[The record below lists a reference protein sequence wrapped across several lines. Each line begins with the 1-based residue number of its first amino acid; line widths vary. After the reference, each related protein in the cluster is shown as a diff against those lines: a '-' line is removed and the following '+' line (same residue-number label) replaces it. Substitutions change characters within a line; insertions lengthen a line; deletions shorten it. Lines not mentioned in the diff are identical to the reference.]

1 MEYGLGTLKYSAEN
15 RVNNIIIQKNVVCR
29 TITKKRY
36 TCTYYIILTYYIIY
50 K

>member
-1 MEYGLGTLKYSAEN
+1 MEYGLGTLKYSVEN
-15 RVNNIIIQKNVVCR
+15 RVNNIIQKNVVCR

-36 TCTYYIILTYYIIY
+36 TCTTVPIILYIY